1 MPINVNSPSYFFET
15 PHKPE
20 VLPSSNQ
27 SVKTR
32 TYVSPNLINNKH
44 RLKSLFITPKILND
58 SNAFSKLHNKP
69 NTNFDIT
76 YCSSSTIDDADST
89 MTSSSSQQQE
99 YRKLN
104 PNSPISNKT
113 KQYQQIYRNE
123 SGPELD
129 QISDLTSKMFG
140 SGDEDDL
147 PNGNMN
153 ISTSSS
159 SSIPSDAEKLIH
171 M

>member
-1 MPINVNSPSYFFET
+1 MIDNV
-15 PHKPE
+15 
-20 VLPSSNQ
+20 
-27 SVKTR
+27 
-32 TYVSPNLINNKH
+32 
-44 RLKSLFITPKILND
+44 
-58 SNAFSKLHNKP
+58 
-69 NTNFDIT
+69 
-76 YCSSSTIDDADST
+76 DST
-89 MTSSSSQQQE
+89 MTPSSSQQRK
-99 YRKLN
+99 YRKLH
-104 PNSPISNKT
+104 PTLPISTILDKI
-113 KQYQQIYRNE
+113 KQYQQISRNE

-129 QISDLTSKMFG
+129 QISDLTLKMFG